1 LSSVEDFADA
11 VGSLKEGVIYNP
23 SADEITFLKEV
34 YAGVNNP
41 NVAQGMY
48 AVSYLLTH
56 LLPQSILD
64 ENNACISINVK
75 SNGLPIGAG
84 LGSSAA
90 FSVAL
95 SAACCSLRKQILY
108 PLESA
113 TSSAAAAVV
122 PNLHQLE
129 IINRWAFAAEVLLH
143 GSPSGLDN
151 TTSCFG
157 GFVLF
162 KRDMSS
168 GGNIY
173 ERLSAGQL
181 PLRLLLCNTG
191 VPRST
196 KQLVG
201 KVNSLKL
208 CYPKVVEPIFSS
220 IDAITAA
227 FTEIMTAQAKE
238 AESDSQGDCF
248 AERISHVVSDATC
261 SDRLPVI

>member
-1 LSSVEDFADA
+1 
-11 VGSLKEGVIYNP
+11 
-23 SADEITFLKEV
+23 
-34 YAGVNNP
+34 
-41 NVAQGMY
+41 MY

-64 ENNACISINVK
+64 QNNACISINVK

-95 SAACCSLRKQILY
+95 SAACCSLRNQILY
-108 PLESA
+108 PLEGIISD
-113 TSSAAAAVV
+113 SSSSETKAVV

-162 KRDMSS
+162 KRDMST
-168 GGNIY
+168 GENIY
-173 ERLSAGQL
+173 DRLSAGPL

-201 KVNSLKL
+201 KVNALKL
-208 CYPKVVEPIFSS
+208 RYPKVVESIFSS

-227 FTEIMTAQAKE
+227 FTEIMTAQEKE
-238 AESDSQGDCF
+238 AGRDSQGDCF
-248 AERISHVVSDATC
+248 AEKISHVVSDA
-261 SDRLPVI
+261 SILYA

>member
-1 LSSVEDFADA
+1 
-11 VGSLKEGVIYNP
+11 
-23 SADEITFLKEV
+23 
-34 YAGVNNP
+34 
-41 NVAQGMY
+41 M
-48 AVSYLLTH
+48 SYLLTQ
-56 LLPQSILD
+56 LLPQSVLD
-64 ENNACISINVK
+64 QNNVSISLSVK

-108 PLESA
+108 PLEEG
-113 TSSAAAAVV
+113 SSIISPTVVV
-122 PNLHQLE
+122 PNLNQLE

-162 KRDMSS
+162 KRDMNT
-168 GGNIY
+168 GGNLY
-173 ERLSAGQL
+173 ERISAGSL

-208 CYPKVVEPIFSS
+208 SYPRVVEPIFSS
-220 IDAITAA
+220 IDAITTT
-227 FTEIMTAQAKE
+227 FTEIMTTETA
-238 AESDSQGDCF
+238 SGSQGDCF
-248 AERISHVVSDATC
+248 AERLCRVVSDTSSLHSQASSRHAFLC
-261 SDRLPVI
+261 RES